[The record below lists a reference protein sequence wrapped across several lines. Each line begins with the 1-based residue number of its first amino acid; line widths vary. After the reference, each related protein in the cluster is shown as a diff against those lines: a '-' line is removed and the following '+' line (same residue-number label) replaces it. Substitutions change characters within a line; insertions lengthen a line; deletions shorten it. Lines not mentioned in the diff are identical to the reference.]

1 MNMKMKKLEKI
12 FKALA
17 NKRRLEVLSFL
28 SKTKRASV
36 GEIAE
41 KIQTSTKSTSKHLLV
56 LYHAEFLEKERVRGL
71 TFYELGSKLG
81 YVEKVFLDFVRR
93 QIRGG

>member
-1 MNMKMKKLEKI
+1 MKKLEKI

-17 NKRRLEVLSFL
+17 NKKRLEIISFL

-41 KIQTSTKSTSKHLLV
+41 EINTSIKSTSKHLLT
-56 LYHAEFLEKERVRGL
+56 LYHAEFLEKERVHGL
-71 TFYELGSKLG
+71 TFYEFGGKLG
-81 YVEKVFLDFVRR
+81 NIEQLLVGIVRR
-93 QIRGG
+93 QK